1 MPFTALDYPI
11 LTPEQTNP
19 MAGVISGLMRGAK
32 EAPQMTK
39 SLYEAKYAPQTIQAD
54 IFGKEFAPLA
64 AIASSPLAQ
73 AMLPEQ
79 KDQMLQMIAQL
90 LKQNSNFGGQP
101 GQAGFQSSSGQGGS
115 YNPIV
120 NNSVS
125 TALRGGASSNTST
138 DPSTP
143 QNGTST
149 GTQLAA
155 RTVAPG
161 SEQLHPAG
169 TVFFDPTTGK
179 EYSQASAGLIETSQ
193 KGLTAIRTALPQLQ
207 DIAKKSKEFLNPG
220 SDLSTGA
227 SQIAGWLSKH
237 DPSALFGMGEG
248 GKGYVR
254 QAEKAAG
261 IDPEKISRHTDW
273 QNQMDSTA
281 ERLIQAYPA
290 LGMSDQTTNL
300 IRSAVHPNPGETTE
314 GFQKR
319 MYSTIDR
326 AVQLADATQQNMQAI
341 PVTDKVQPPTTNN
354 GSEYD
359 KYGNNTIGDPNEVFK
374 KNKKNNTSPEAIS
387 NQLKNNNVDL
397 TYSEGK
403 KPPAGYIWM
412 RKGNNTIAVHESKLE
427 EAKKRKY
434 KEVE

>member
-11 LTPEQTNP
+11 LTPEQTSP
-19 MAGVISGLMRGAK
+19 MAGVISGLLKGAQQ
-32 EAPQMTK
+32 APAMYK
-39 SLYEAKYAPQTIQAD
+39 SAQEAKYAPQTIQAD

-90 LKQNSNFGGQP
+90 LKQNSNFGGQT
-101 GQAGFQSSSGQGGS
+101 GQMGSQSSSSQGGS

-120 NNSVS
+120 NGAVS
-125 TALRGGASSNTST
+125 NAMAGNGQQQTNGST
-138 DPSTP
+138 NPSLP
-143 QNGTST
+143 QNGGST
-149 GTQLAA
+149 GSGLAA
-155 RTVAPG
+155 HTIAPAT
-161 SEQLHPAG
+161 EQIHPAS

-179 EYSQASAGLIETSQ
+179 QYTQPSSGLIETSQ

-207 DIAKKSKEFLNPG
+207 DIAKKSKEFLSPG
-220 SDLSTGA
+220 SNLSTGA
-227 SQIAGWLSKH
+227 SQVGGWLSKV
-237 DPSALFGMGEG
+237 DPTALLGMGEG
-248 GKGYVR
+248 GKGLVR
-254 QAEKAAG
+254 GAEKSAG
-261 IDPEKISRHTDW
+261 IDPEKISRYTDW

-281 ERLIQAYPA
+281 ERLIAAYPT

-314 GFQKR
+314 GFEKR
-319 MYSTIDR
+319 MYSQIDR
-326 AVQLADATQQNMQAI
+326 AVQLADSTQQNMQAI
-341 PVTDKVQPPTTNN
+341 PITDKIQA
-354 GSEYD
+354 
-359 KYGNNTIGDPNEVFK
+359 PNQSQSQKV
-374 KNKKNNTSPEAIS
+374 NPESIS

-403 KPPAGYIWM
+403 EPPPGYIWM
-412 RKGNNTIAVHESKLE
+412 RKGKKTLAVHESKIS
-427 EAKKRKY
+427 EAKKREY